1 MYSKTLEYMK
11 KIFFIVI
18 ALMMGMTIQAQG
30 IRVHYSGQNPTI
42 IDFVTAYL
50 SQEDDEEMINGIL
63 DDWTHHQQGQA
74 LSNGASFTVDVK
86 NGFVR
91 YDKRYTGNTYSY
103 TELCYWNCKDQ
114 KHKLLAVNRGCIEQG
129 KPVTAQFTGLKFY
142 TYDNQTKRMAHTFN
156 TDLGAGIHTQKVV
169 TYALPQSGKDIMAT
183 IHAPQNEVQILMKWN
198 GAKFDQEQLGHPAG
212 NVQVSAPT
220 GSFGENIK
228 YKDDDYIRVYTA
240 EQFLNALGSNRNVL
254 VAKNT
259 EINLTPI
266 LNDQSNFRTRF
277 KMWMPDVSGGV
288 AGGRETVVSEEVFDG
303 RQLTLVNMKQLV
315 IEGEQNSRIVV
326 EPRYAF
332 CLNFV
337 DCNNCTV
344 RNLTIG
350 HTEGG
355 YCQGGVIGMK
365 RGWRNM
371 VADCDLYGCGTYG
384 LELDGTNSFSIYS
397 SRIHD
402 CTYGIMQ
409 LRDCEAVSCTH
420 CDFFNN
426 REYSLIES
434 RGCVGVVFEDCRFF
448 ANWGD
453 ATLFS
458 FDREFTLLGCAVYH
472 PTENLGTMN
481 LCEQP
486 GAENMFHEN
495 PIDNNIQGRE
505 IGPDGHYVNA
515 RGE

>member
-1 MYSKTLEYMK
+1 MK
-11 KIFFIVI
+11 KTILI
-18 ALMMGMTIQAQG
+18 AIAFLLGMAVHAQNIQVNYKGA
-30 IRVHYSGQNPTI
+30 NPTI
-42 IDFVTAYL
+42 SDFVTAYL
-50 SQEDDEEMINGIL
+50 SQEDDEEMIRGIRE
-63 DDWTHHQQGQA
+63 DWTRHRQGKA

-91 YDKRYTGNTYSY
+91 YDKRYTGKTYSY

-114 KHKLLAVNRGCIEQG
+114 KHKLLAINRGCIENG

-142 TYDNQTKRMAHTFN
+142 TYNNQTKRMAHTFN
-156 TDLGAGIHTQKVV
+156 TDLGAAIHTSAIV
-169 TYALPQSGKDIMAT
+169 TYALPQNGKNIMAT
-183 IHAPQNEVQILMKWN
+183 IHAQKADVQILMKWN
-198 GAKFDQEQLGHPAG
+198 GTKFDQEQVGRPSG

-220 GSFGENIK
+220 GSFGENIQ
-228 YKDDDYIRVYTA
+228 YKGDDYIRVYTA

-254 VAKNT
+254 IAKDT
-259 EINLTPI
+259 EINLTPL
-266 LNDQSNFRTRF
+266 LNDESLFRTRF
-277 KMWMPDVSGGV
+277 KMWMPNVDNGV
-288 AGGRETVVSEEVFDG
+288 GGGRETIVSEEVFDG
-303 RQLTLVNMKQLV
+303 RQLTLVNMKQLR
-315 IEGEQNSRIVV
+315 IEGEKNSRIVV

-344 RNLTIG
+344 SNLTIG

-355 YCQGGVIGMK
+355 YCQGGVIGVI

-371 VADCDLYGCGTYG
+371 VTDCDLYGCGTYG
-384 LELDGTNSFSIYS
+384 LDLDGTNSFSLYS
-397 SRIHD
+397 SNIHD

-409 LRDCEAVSCTH
+409 LRNSEAVHCTH

-426 REYSLIES
+426 REFTLIES
-434 RGCVGVVFEDCRFF
+434 NGCVGTVFEDCRFF

-453 ATLFS
+453 SPLFS
-458 FDREFTLLGCAVYH
+458 FDREFTLLGCAIYH
-472 PTENLGTMN
+472 PTENLGTMS

-486 GAENMFHEN
+486 RTDNIFNEN
-495 PIDNNIQGRE
+495 PYDKNIQGRE